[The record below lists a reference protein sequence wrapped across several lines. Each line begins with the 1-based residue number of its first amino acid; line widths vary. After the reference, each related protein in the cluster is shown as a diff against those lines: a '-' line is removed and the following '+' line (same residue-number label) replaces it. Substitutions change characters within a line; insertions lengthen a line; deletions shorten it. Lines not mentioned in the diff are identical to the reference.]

1 MLLHLSIKNFAIIK
15 SSEIDFKSAMTVLTG
30 ETGAGKSILL
40 DALSFVLGARLE
52 KSFLHED
59 DITEVSATFCIK
71 DNHRAKELLD
81 ELFID
86 YDNECIFRRVVNKSK
101 QSRLFINGSVARAS
115 DIQKISDR
123 LINIYS
129 QHSHQDL
136 LNPKSQLNLLDTFAS
151 NDGLVTKVSNNFCE
165 LQKITAQIRNLE
177 ELVESQNSQ
186 KELLEYKLDE
196 LVALELDENEFE
208 ELSGKQKSL
217 SSVDEVSYSLNYISN
232 ALYDND
238 ENIISM
244 LTQLEKETS
253 KLIEDKSFETL
264 ADLITQTKVYAQE
277 GYDEAQNK
285 LGSLE
290 QDPEELAQVETRMGQ
305 IYDLARKHK
314 VEPSYLYGYIAELQ
328 AELESFSQENDS
340 LNALKDR
347 EQQLLQEYLTQA
359 TKLTQARQKAAKD
372 FSKQVEKNIRS
383 LNIPK
388 GSFVAQI
395 LPLDSKTAKG
405 VDKCEFM
412 INFNL
417 GEQLAPVKKVASG
430 GELSRIGLSIQA
442 VSAEK
447 RSYPTLVFD
456 EVDVGISGGTAEIV
470 GKLLKTLSQKLQILC
485 ITHQAQVAA
494 QADCHLH
501 VSKKYLKDTTESKII
516 ELDQD
521 QRIQEIAKI
530 VGGIDISE
538 NTLKHARELLG
549 VLE

>member
-15 SSEIDFKSAMTVLTG
+15 SSEIDFKNGMTVLTG

-52 KSFLHED
+52 KSFLHD
-59 DITEVSATFCIK
+59 NGTTEVSATFCIK
-71 DNHRAKELLD
+71 DNYSAKQMLD
-81 ELFID
+81 DLFID

-115 DIQKISDR
+115 DIQKISDK

-136 LNPKSQLNLLDTFAS
+136 LNPKSQLNLLDSFAN
-151 NDGLVTKVSNNFCE
+151 NDSLVKKVSNSFYE
-165 LQKITAQIRNLE
+165 LQKVTTKIKKLQ

-208 ELSGKQKSL
+208 ELSGRQKSL
-217 SSVDEVSYSLNYISN
+217 SSVDEISYSLNYVGN

-244 LTQLEKETS
+244 LTQLEKDVV
-253 KLIEDKSFETL
+253 KLTDDKSFENL
-264 ADLITQTKVYAQE
+264 HELITQTKVYAQE
-277 GYDEAQNK
+277 SYAEAQNK

-290 QDPEELAQVETRMGQ
+290 QDPEELAAVENRMGQ
-305 IYDLARKHK
+305 IYDLSRKHK
-314 VEPSYLYGYIAELQ
+314 VEPSYLYDYIAELQ
-328 AELESFSQENDS
+328 AELDSFSQENENLEILVEKQDKLS
-340 LNALKDR
+340 
-347 EQQLLQEYLTQA
+347 QEYLAQA

-372 FSKQVEKNIRS
+372 FSKQVEKNIHS

-395 LPLDSKTAKG
+395 STLDNKTAKG
-405 VDKCEFM
+405 VDGCEFM

-417 GEQLAPVKKVASG
+417 GEQLSPVKKVASG

-470 GKLLKTLSQKLQILC
+470 GKLLKGLSQKLQILC

-494 QADCHLH
+494 QGDSHLY

-516 ELDQD
+516 ELDD
-521 QRIQEIAKI
+521 NQRVEEIAKI
-530 VGGIDISE
+530 VGGVDISE

-549 VLE
+549 V